1 MKAKPKCPI
10 VAKYR
15 FFEVFK
21 EIEKCHSLTF
31 SLSGSWLAIS
41 IVAFA
46 GKNKLF

>member
-21 EIEKCHSLTF
+21 EIE
-31 SLSGSWLAIS
+31 WLAIS